1 MFLLPLILAATITV
15 TPPPTGG
22 PPSPTPKNFDE
33 IQKVRDVVQQKVMEK
48 LQQITQPALTQKG
61 IIGKIIQIDS
71 ATFTLE
77 FQNNLSVVTFNT
89 DTVFIDQKRNKITV
103 SQLKVGQDILVL
115 GIQQS
120 SSIFL
125 GKRIVVT
132 DLTAIE
138 NVPLVVIG
146 KIVDISKTSPV
157 FSLIPTK
164 NKNAQYQVKTD
175 VKSEIINTQ
184 SNKIATTDLKSGHKI
199 IVILTPD
206 PKMAK
211 TYYAAKIVDL
221 DYALPTPTPTKKP

>member
-1 MFLLPLILAATITV
+1 
-15 TPPPTGG
+15 
-22 PPSPTPKNFDE
+22 
-33 IQKVRDVVQQKVMEK
+33 MEK
-48 LQQITQPALTQKG
+48 LQQITQPTLTQKG

-71 ATFTLE
+71 TTFTLE

-89 DTVFIDQKRNKITV
+89 DTVFIDQKRNKIAV

-120 SSIFL
+120 SSVFL

-175 VKSEIINTQ
+175 VKSEIINSQ
-184 SNKIATTDLKSGHKI
+184 SNKITVADLKSGNKI

-211 TYYAAKIVDL
+211 TYYASKIIDL
-221 DYALPTPTPTKKP
+221 DYQPPTTPTPTPKP

>member
-1 MFLLPLILAATITV
+1 MFFLSLILAAAITV
-15 TPPPTGG
+15 TPI
-22 PPSPTPKNFDE
+22 PPSPTPQNFDE

-48 LQQITQPALTQKG
+48 LQQITQPTLTQKG

-120 SSIFL
+120 SSVFL

-175 VKSEIINTQ
+175 VKSEIINSK
-184 SNKIATTDLKSGHKI
+184 SNKITVVDLKSGHKI

-211 TYYAAKIVDL
+211 TYYASKIVDL
-221 DYALPTPTPTKKP
+221 DYQPPTTPTPTPTH